1 MSLNTILQRT
11 WGRHGGDRQC
21 RAGSPRRSLVLE
33 VLEDRTVPAAVP
45 ILGDTSML
53 ASPIAAPAAVAPAAA
68 PIAAAAL
75 YLSDVGSMRRF
86 SAAESGTVKSLVLVP
101 SGTASVSF
109 VRIEDLLAL
118 AEARLAATVEAGD
131 HDLVNARRDAV
142 ALIDEIEGP
151 SRQRR
156 AQDGP

>member
-1 MSLNTILQRT
+1 M
-11 WGRHGGDRQC
+11 GRV
-21 RAGSPRRSLVLE
+21 SN
-33 VLEDRTVPAAVP
+33 
-45 ILGDTSML
+45 
-53 ASPIAAPAAVAPAAA
+53 AP
-68 PIAAAAL
+68 AAAL